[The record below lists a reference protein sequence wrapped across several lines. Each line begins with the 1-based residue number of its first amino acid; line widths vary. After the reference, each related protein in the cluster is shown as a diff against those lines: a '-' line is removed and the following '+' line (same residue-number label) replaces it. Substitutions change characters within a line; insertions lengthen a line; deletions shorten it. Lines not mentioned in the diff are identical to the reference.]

1 MQWGADPIPRKN
13 SPTETPHL
21 IKVGTAACAGNLWG
35 EQWVV
40 QSMRL
45 VLTTLFVAATT
56 LSACKGTK
64 ASAPPPEPGSGSSKK
79 VVVDLPRD
87 GGMPMVETTRD
98 KMVQAQEQLD
108 VDGEKLNA
116 NGAGSG
122 SDGSEYVPAEF
133 KAGMSRWKDT
143 GVYVDGKPV
152 GFLTFGELPI
162 GLKPTW
168 LKDKVSAEK
177 RPGTDDPGWRWAQQR
192 VYKFTDYLKAVGI
205 EPRTV
210 KEIHV
215 YGAKLSE
222 TIVATGKDLVG
233 KDADEFWFHFGANTY
248 GKAIP
253 HVLNTFG
260 NGRSP
265 DKVTSV
271 LVYLKK
277 KPPTLVRNDGLY
289 LDGVKQEGVPYY
301 GEPIRGGVRVYL
313 DDKLA
318 TVIKRQDLDV
328 SKATK
333 DTKGELHWNLKQ
345 VLEAQGVDVS
355 KVQETWLVRSE
366 LRQEHFPAADLA
378 TMTFTASSQA
388 KGGIIINDGPR
399 AQVIALHTRR
409 LDPSEIPAVTADD
422 D

>member
-1 MQWGADPIPRKN
+1 
-13 SPTETPHL
+13 
-21 IKVGTAACAGNLWG
+21 
-35 EQWVV
+35 
-40 QSMRL
+40 MRL
-45 VLTTLFVAATT
+45 IVTTLFLASSSLT
-56 LSACKGTK
+56 ACKGSK
-64 ASAPPPEPGSGSSKK
+64 ASAPPPETGSASTKK
-79 VVVDLPRD
+79 VIVDNQPEA
-87 GGMPMVETTRD
+87 GVAPMVETVRE
-98 KMVQAQEQLD
+98 KMLQAAEQLD
-108 VDGEKLNA
+108 EDGKKINA
-116 NGAGSG
+116 DNAGSG
-122 SDGSEYVPAEF
+122 SDASDYVPAEF
-133 KAGMSRWKDT
+133 KSGMSRWKDT

-205 EPRTV
+205 EPRSV

-233 KDADEFWFHFGANTY
+233 KDADEFWFHFGGNTY

-318 TVIKRQDLDV
+318 AVIKRQDLDV

-333 DTKGELHWNLKQ
+333 DPKGELHWNLKQ

-355 KVQETWLVRSE
+355 KVVETWLVREE
-366 LRQEHFPAADLA
+366 LRKEHFPGTDLPA
-378 TMTFTASSQA
+378 MTFTASSQA
-388 KGGIIINDGPR
+388 KGGITINDGPR
-399 AQVIALHTRR
+399 AQVIALHTRK
-409 LDPSEIPAVTADD
+409 LDPAEIPVVTADD
-422 D
+422 E

>member
-1 MQWGADPIPRKN
+1 
-13 SPTETPHL
+13 
-21 IKVGTAACAGNLWG
+21 
-35 EQWVV
+35 
-40 QSMRL
+40 MRL
-45 VLTTLFVAATT
+45 IVTSLFVATVAIA
-56 LSACKGTK
+56 ACKGSK
-64 ASAPPPEPGSGSSKK
+64 ASAPPPESGSASKKK
-79 VVVDLPRD
+79 VVVDKEPEP
-87 GGMPMVETTRD
+87 GPPMVETVRE
-98 KMVQAQEQLD
+98 KMIQSHDQTEL
-108 VDGEKLNA
+108 A
-116 NGAGSG
+116 NEASADQQGSG
-122 SDGSEYVPAEF
+122 SGSGNDYVPAEF
-133 KAGMSRWKDT
+133 KKGMARWKDT
-143 GVYVDGKPV
+143 GVYVDGKPI

-162 GLKPTW
+162 GCKPTW

-192 VYKFTDYLKAVGI
+192 VYKFNDYLKAVGI

-265 DKVTSV
+265 DKITSV

-277 KPPTLVRNDGLY
+277 KPPTLVRNEGLF
-289 LDGVKQEGVPYY
+289 LDGVQQEGVPYY

-333 DTKGELHWNLKQ
+333 DTKGELQWNLKQ
-345 VLEAQGVDVS
+345 VLEAQGVNVD
-355 KVQETWLVRSE
+355 KVVETWVVREE
-366 LRQEHFPAADLA
+366 LRKEHFPGSDLA

-388 KGGIIINDGPR
+388 KGGIMINGATR
-399 AQVIALHTRR
+399 AQVLALHSRK
-409 LDPSEIPAVTADD
+409 LDPAEIPAPTPDD
-422 D
+422 E

>member
-1 MQWGADPIPRKN
+1 
-13 SPTETPHL
+13 
-21 IKVGTAACAGNLWG
+21 
-35 EQWVV
+35 
-40 QSMRL
+40 MRL
-45 VLTTLFVAATT
+45 ALTTLFVASTT
-56 LSACKGTK
+56 LIACKGSK
-64 ASAPPPEPGSGSSKK
+64 ASAPPPDPGSASTKK
-79 VVVDLPRD
+79 VVVEIPRD
-87 GGMPMVETTRD
+87 AGVPMVETTRD
-98 KMVQAQEQLD
+98 KMIQAQEQLE
-108 VDGEKLNA
+108 VDGEKLNSDTPA
-116 NGAGSG
+116 KEG

-162 GLKPTW
+162 ACKPTW

-205 EPRTV
+205 DPKTV

-215 YGAKLSE
+215 TGAKLSE
-222 TIVATGKDLVG
+222 TIVASGKDLAS
-233 KDADEFWFHFGANTY
+233 KQADDFWFHFGGNTY

-265 DKVTSV
+265 DKITSV

-277 KPPTLVRNDGLY
+277 KPPTLVRNEGLF

-313 DDKLA
+313 DDKFA
-318 TVIKRQDLDV
+318 AVIKRQDLDV

-333 DTKGELHWNLKQ
+333 DTKGELHWSIKQ
-345 VLEAQGVDVS
+345 VLEAQGVDLS
-355 KVQETWLVRSE
+355 KVVETWIVREE
-366 LRQEHFPAADLA
+366 LRKEHFPGSDLA

-388 KGGIIINDGPR
+388 KGGITINDGPK
-399 AQVIALHTRR
+399 AQVLALHTRK
-409 LDPSEIPAVTADD
+409 LDPSEIPAITPDD
-422 D
+422 E

>member
-1 MQWGADPIPRKN
+1 
-13 SPTETPHL
+13 
-21 IKVGTAACAGNLWG
+21 
-35 EQWVV
+35 
-40 QSMRL
+40 MRL
-45 VLTTLFVAATT
+45 VVSTLLLAAAT
-56 LSACKGTK
+56 LAACKGSK
-64 ASAPPPEPGSGSSKK
+64 ASAPPPDPNTGSASTKK
-79 VVVDLPRD
+79 VVVEQPRD
-87 GGMPMVETTRD
+87 AGAPMVETVRE
-98 KMVQAQEQLD
+98 KMIQAQDQLD
-108 VDGEKLNA
+108 EDGKKINA
-116 NGAGSG
+116 DDPVAGAGS
-122 SDGSEYVPAEF
+122 DYVPAEF
-133 KAGMSRWKDT
+133 KSGMARWKDT

-192 VYKFTDYLKAVGI
+192 VYKFTDYLKAVGV
-205 EPRTV
+205 EPKTV
-210 KEIHV
+210 KQIHV

-222 TIVATGKDLVG
+222 TIIATGKDLVG
-233 KDADEFWFHFGANTY
+233 KDANEFWFHFGANTY

-253 HVLNTFG
+253 HTLNTFG
-260 NGRSP
+260 NGLSP
-265 DKVTSV
+265 DKITSV
-271 LVYLKK
+271 MVYLKK
-277 KPPTLVRNDGLY
+277 EPPKLVRNDGLY

-345 VLEAQGVDVS
+345 TLEGQGVDVS
-355 KVQETWLVRSE
+355 KVAETWLVREE
-366 LRQEHFPAADLA
+366 LRKEHFPGSDLA
-378 TMTFTASSQA
+378 TMQFTASSQA
-388 KGGIIINDGPR
+388 KGGITINDGPR
-399 AQVIALHTRR
+399 AQVIALHTRK

-422 D
+422 E

>member
-1 MQWGADPIPRKN
+1 MR
-13 SPTETPHL
+13 H
-21 IKVGTAACAGNLWG
+21 
-35 EQWVV
+35 VV
-40 QSMRL
+40 SS
-45 VLTTLFVAATT
+45 LFIAATA
-56 LSACKGTK
+56 LAACKGSK
-64 ASAPPPEPGSGSSKK
+64 ASAPPPEKGSGSTKK
-79 VVVDLPRD
+79 VVVEIPRD
-87 GGMPMVETTRD
+87 AGVPMVETTRE
-98 KMVQAQEQLD
+98 KMIQAAEQLEE
-108 VDGEKLNA
+108 DGKKLNA
-116 NGAGSG
+116 DGAGSG
-122 SDGSEYVPAEF
+122 SDSEYVPAEF
-133 KAGMSRWKDT
+133 KAGMARWKDT

-192 VYKFTDYLKAVGI
+192 VYKFTDYLKAVGVD
-205 EPRTV
+205 PKSV

-215 YGAKLSE
+215 YGAKMSE
-222 TIVATGKDLVG
+222 TIVATGKDLAS
-233 KDADEFWFHFGANTY
+233 KQADEFWFHFGANTY

-253 HVLNTFG
+253 HTLNTFG
-260 NGRSP
+260 NGLSP
-265 DKVTSV
+265 DKITSV
-271 LVYLKK
+271 MVYLKK
-277 KPPTLVRNDGLY
+277 TPPKLVRNQGLF

-333 DTKGELHWNLKQ
+333 STSGELHWNLKQ

-355 KVQETWLVRSE
+355 KVAETWLVREE
-366 LRQEHFPAADLA
+366 LRKEHFPGSDLP

-388 KGGIIINDGPR
+388 KGGITINDGPR
-399 AQVIALHTRR
+399 AQVVALHTRT
-409 LDPSEIPAVTADD
+409 LTPAEIPAITPDD
-422 D
+422 E

>member
-1 MQWGADPIPRKN
+1 
-13 SPTETPHL
+13 
-21 IKVGTAACAGNLWG
+21 
-35 EQWVV
+35 
-40 QSMRL
+40 MRL
-45 VLTTLFVAATT
+45 VLNTLVVASFAASAA
-56 LSACKGTK
+56 LVACKGSK
-64 ASAPPPEPGSGSSKK
+64 ASAPPPEQGSGSSKK
-79 VVVDLPRD
+79 VIVEIPRD
-87 GGMPMVETTRD
+87 AGVPMVETTRD
-98 KMVQAQEQLD
+98 KMIQAQEQLD
-108 VDGEKLNA
+108 PE
-116 NGAGSG
+116 GAGSG
-122 SDGSEYVPAEF
+122 SDSSEYVPAEF
-133 KAGMSRWKDT
+133 KQGMSRWKDT

-162 GLKPTW
+162 GCKPTW

-192 VYKFTDYLKAVGI
+192 VYKFTDYLKAVGV

-222 TIVATGKDLVG
+222 TIIATGKDLAS
-233 KDADEFWFHFGANTY
+233 KQADEFWFHFGGNTY

-253 HVLNTFG
+253 HTLNTFG
-260 NGRSP
+260 NGLSP

-277 KPPTLVRNDGLY
+277 TPPKLVRNEGLF

-318 TVIKRQDLDV
+318 AVIKRQDLDV

-333 DTKGELHWNLKQ
+333 DTKGELHWSLKQ
-345 VLEAQGVDVS
+345 VLEAQGVDLS
-355 KVQETWLVRSE
+355 KVVETWLVRDE
-366 LRQEHFPAADLA
+366 LRKEHFPGADLQ

-388 KGGIIINDGPR
+388 KGGITINDGPK
-399 AQVIALHTRR
+399 AQVVALHTRK
-409 LDPSEIPAVTADD
+409 LDPSEIPVITPDD
-422 D
+422 E

>member
-1 MQWGADPIPRKN
+1 
-13 SPTETPHL
+13 
-21 IKVGTAACAGNLWG
+21 
-35 EQWVV
+35 
-40 QSMRL
+40 MRL
-45 VLTTLFVAATT
+45 IVTTLVVAATT
-56 LSACKGTK
+56 LSACKGSK
-64 ASAPPPEPGSGSSKK
+64 ASAPPPETGSASTKK
-79 VVVDLPRD
+79 VVVDKVPEP
-87 GGMPMVETTRD
+87 GVPMVETTRE
-98 KMVQAQEQLD
+98 KMIQAAEQLEEE
-108 VDGEKLNA
+108 GHKLEA
-116 NGAGSG
+116 DAAGSG
-122 SDGSEYVPAEF
+122 SDTSDYVPAEF
-133 KAGMSRWKDT
+133 KQGMARWKDT
-143 GVYVDGKPV
+143 GVYVDGKPI

-162 GLKPTW
+162 GCKPTW

-177 RPGTDDPGWRWAQQR
+177 RPGTDDPGWRWAKQR
-192 VYKFTDYLKAVGI
+192 VYMFNDYLKAVGI

-233 KDADEFWFHFGANTY
+233 KDANEFWFHFGANTY

-265 DKVTSV
+265 DKITSV
-271 LVYLKK
+271 LIYLKK
-277 KPPTLVRNDGLY
+277 KPPTLVRNQGLF

-355 KVQETWLVRSE
+355 KVVETWLVRDE
-366 LRQEHFPAADLA
+366 LRKEHFPGAELA
-378 TMTFTASSQA
+378 TTTFTASSQA
-388 KGGIIINDGPR
+388 KGGITINDGPR
-399 AQVIALHTRR
+399 AQVIALHTRK
-409 LDPSEIPAVTADD
+409 LDPSEIPAPTPDD